1 MSRVD
6 PCVSPLPPLPTMKV
20 KLLLVAALVSFG
32 VLCAWLLLSG
42 GDREGRGEAVVG
54 IAGPVADTAAAPGG
68 PATLVDATATEA
80 EPTIAAEADAVENK
94 RAALA
99 TDEPLP
105 TWPES
110 ETRWLS
116 IQVVFPPR
124 TPAAERV
131 FVVALED
138 DVSTRV
144 LYGPSGPFAALAE
157 GREVRR
163 VRNVLAGAEVLSD
176 GTARL
181 TLPPETKWVLL
192 AVGGSFLFT
201 PNPVF
206 VELPAAV
213 EPVQLRPTLGA
224 RISGRLLAPS
234 REVVSGTRVALQWAP
249 ESNLR
254 IGGAR
259 RAPLDR
265 ELTTGGD
272 GGFDFRA
279 VPVGHALLASTD
291 KGPLARHFSPELTP
305 EPGEHL
311 QLDLAL
317 LSGAT
322 VRGRVVDEAGSP
334 IEEAAVGALGREFLG
349 NPTAELRSATSG
361 ADGLFE
367 LTGIT
372 PGATWL
378 KVSREGY
385 QEQLGK
391 KFELADGQVL
401 QLPDLVL
408 TRGQALAGRVTF
420 PDGAPAGGARIA
432 VAPDMGENLA
442 GSPMDPRSFAGAGN
456 DAVADEGGAY
466 RIDGLGPG
474 PWSVTV
480 ELEQEVD
487 AKRVGSEL
495 ESKTWTAHRALVRA
509 PNDELHLVLEASLH
523 LIGAVVDGEGL
534 PITAFTVRGELAGSQ
549 WYMPPSASKDQA
561 FESADGRFLLDGLRS
576 GKWTFFAEAEG
587 RARSEEIELELPV
600 EGEQRFVL
608 LRSASLSGR
617 VLDPNGE
624 PAAGAE
630 VSKELEGVEVF
641 EAMQGRGDW
650 PTETSDERGL
660 FRLEGVAPGGV
671 SIVAKKDGFA
681 PSIAQNHTLAEGEQ
695 LADLVLTLRRGGTI
709 TGEVLDKTGKPAVE
723 CMVILQM
730 PTLEE
735 RRFSKTDTQG
745 RFAEAALKPGSWQ
758 VQAFP
763 GLSSLTSEDGGAVD
777 QMALMQALLM
787 TTVELGDEAEEHVV
801 LGTPPANPVRVRGRV
816 SVGDEPIAG
825 MVVSFLPDGTKGLDG
840 LKIVD
845 TKGDGTYEVE
855 LPEPG
860 DYLVTAQA
868 VGTAGEQTS
877 VESRHSIPAA
887 EEHRLDIALP
897 LGRITGRVTGPD
909 RQPISGARVSLS
921 KQSGQVFGTIA
932 GGNYSET
939 RTAADG
945 TYEILYLRPAEY
957 TVAAGGAVAGGL
969 FGSSQQALGRKVQTV
984 QVAEGA
990 AARIDFQ
997 LETPGKLA
1005 GIVQDR
1011 SGKPVSDAAIF
1022 VRDAQGWL
1030 LELISVQAT
1039 GASGKFEYEGLAPG
1053 EYSVV
1058 ARAGVQS
1065 SPVTERVT
1073 VRSGETTEVTIAV
1086 DAGTMLLVSLTDTT
1100 GADIRSSVSVR
1111 DERGHEVNGMLSI
1124 TELVRRMAGG
1134 ADPSVQR
1141 VGPLPPGTYQVR
1153 ATAEDGRSTS
1163 RSVTLNGQE
1172 ERSLKLRLK

>member
-1 MSRVD
+1 
-6 PCVSPLPPLPTMKV
+6 MKV

-32 VLCAWLLLSG
+32 LVCAWLLFFDG
-42 GDREGRGEAVVG
+42 GGEGRGGAVVG
-54 IAGPVADTAAAPGG
+54 IDGPGAEAAAAPGG
-68 PATLVDATATEA
+68 PAALKGASQGDAPPAV
-80 EPTIAAEADAVENK
+80 AAQADGADNK

-99 TDEPLP
+99 TEAPLP

-116 IQVVFPPR
+116 VQVVFPPR
-124 TPAAERV
+124 TPRTERA
-131 FVVALED
+131 FVVAID
-138 DVSTRV
+138 DDLRPNA
-144 LYGPSGPFAALAE
+144 LHGPAGPFAALLE

-163 VRNVLAGAEVLSD
+163 VRHVLAGAEVLED

-181 TLPPETKWVLL
+181 ALPPETTWVNL
-192 AVGGSFLFT
+192 AVGGDYVFT
-201 PNPVF
+201 PALVL
-206 VELPAAV
+206 VELSAAV

-224 RISGRLLAPS
+224 RISGTLLAPS
-234 REVVSGTRVALQWAP
+234 REAVSGTKVALEWAT

-265 ELTTGGD
+265 EQTTGGD

-279 VPVGHALLASTD
+279 VPVGQAMLVSTD
-291 KGPLARHFSPELTP
+291 EGPFARHFRSDLAP

-311 QLDLAL
+311 QIEFSLLA
-317 LSGAT
+317 GAT
-322 VRGRVVDEAGSP
+322 LRGRVVDEDGVSIA
-334 IEEAAVGALGREFLG
+334 EAEVEALGREFLG
-349 NPTAELRSATSG
+349 NPTERLRSATSD
-361 ADGLFE
+361 ADGRFE

-372 PGATWL
+372 PGPTWL
-378 KVSREGY
+378 QVEREGY
-385 QEQLGK
+385 QEHLGQK
-391 KFELADGQVL
+391 LELADGQVL
-401 QLPDLVL
+401 PLPDLVL
-408 TRGQALAGRVTF
+408 TRGHSLAGLIAF
-420 PDGAPAGGARIA
+420 PGGGPAAGARVS

-456 DAVADEGGAY
+456 RAVADELGAF
-466 RIDGLGPG
+466 RIAGLGTG

-480 ELEQEVD
+480 ELERDVE
-487 AKRVGSEL
+487 SEAGTG
-495 ESKTWTAHRALVRA
+495 EGKTTTWTAHRALVRA
-509 PNDELHLVLEASLH
+509 PSDDLSIVLEAALH
-523 LIGAVVDGEGL
+523 LIGEVVDGEGL

-549 WYMPPSASKDQA
+549 WYMPPSASKDEA

-576 GKWTFFAEAEG
+576 GKWTFFAEADG

-600 EGEQRFVL
+600 DGEQRFVL
-608 LRSASLSGR
+608 LRAVSLAGR

-624 PAAGAE
+624 PAGGAE

-650 PTETSDERGL
+650 PRATSDEGGA

-681 PSIAQNHTLAEGEQ
+681 PSIVQTHSLAEGEQ

-709 TGEVLDKTGKPAVE
+709 TGEVLDKTGKPAAE

-730 PTLEE
+730 PTMEE
-735 RRFSKTDTQG
+735 RRFSKTDGQG

-787 TTVELGDEAEEHVV
+787 TSVELGDEATEHVV

-825 MVVSFLPDGTKGLDG
+825 MVVSFLPEGSKGLDG
-840 LKIVD
+840 LEIVD
-845 TKGDGTYEVE
+845 TKRDGTYEVE
-855 LPEPG
+855 LSEPG
-860 DYLVTAQA
+860 DYLVTVQSL
-868 VGTAGEQTS
+868 GTAGDQTS
-877 VESRHSIPAA
+877 VESRHVIPAA

-909 RQPISGARVSLS
+909 RQPIADARVSLS
-921 KQSGQVFGTIA
+921 RQSGQVFGTIA

-945 TYEILYLRPAEY
+945 TYELLYLSPAEY

-969 FGSSQQALGRKVQTV
+969 FGSSKQALGRKVQTV

-990 AARIDFQ
+990 TARVDFQ
-997 LETPGKLA
+997 LATPGKLV
-1005 GIVQDR
+1005 GMVRDR
-1011 SGKPVSDAAIF
+1011 SGNPVSEAAIF
-1022 VRDAQGWL
+1022 VRDADGWL

-1039 GASGKFEYEGLAPG
+1039 GASGKFEYDGLAPG

-1058 ARAGVQS
+1058 ARAGSQS

-1073 VRSGETTEVTIAV
+1073 VRSGETTEVDIAV

-1124 TELVRRMAGG
+1124 TELVRRMTGG
-1134 ADPSVQR
+1134 SDPSVQR
-1141 VGPLPPGTYQVR
+1141 VGPLPPGTYEVR
-1153 ATAEDGRSTS
+1153 AVAEDGRSTT

>member
-1 MSRVD
+1 MARVD
-6 PCVSPLPPLPTMKV
+6 PSALPPLSTMKV

-32 VLCAWLLLSG
+32 LLCAWLLLSG
-42 GDREGRGEAVVG
+42 GGRDERGDAVVG
-54 IAGPVADTAAAPGG
+54 IAGPEANAAASGG
-68 PATLVDATATEA
+68 TATLVDATPMEA
-80 EPTIAAEADAVENK
+80 EPAVAAQADAVENK

-99 TDEPLP
+99 TDAPLP

-116 IQVVFPPR
+116 VQVVFPPR
-124 TPAAERV
+124 TPAAERA

-138 DVSTRV
+138 DLSGNV
-144 LYGPSGPFAALAE
+144 LYGPLGPFAALAE

-163 VRNVLAGAEVLSD
+163 VRHVLAGAEVPD
-176 GTARL
+176 GGTVRL
-181 TLPPETKWVLL
+181 ALPPGTTWVRL

-201 PNPVF
+201 LNPLVL
-206 VELPAAV
+206 ELPEVV

-224 RISGRLLAPS
+224 RISGTLLAPS
-234 REVVSGTRVALQWAP
+234 REAASDTEVALRWAA
-249 ESNLR
+249 ESSLR
-254 IGGAR
+254 IGSVR
-259 RAPLDR
+259 RIPLNR
-265 ELTTGGD
+265 ELTTAGD
-272 GGFDFRA
+272 GRFDFRA
-279 VPVGHALLASTD
+279 VPVGQAVVVSTEE
-291 KGPLARHFSPELTP
+291 GTFARHFSPELAP

-311 QLDLAL
+311 ELEFSLV
-317 LSGAT
+317 SGAT
-322 VRGRVVDEAGSP
+322 VRGRVVDEAGNP
-334 IEEAAVGALGREFLG
+334 IAEAAVEALGREFLG

-367 LTGIT
+367 LAGIT
-372 PGATWL
+372 PGPTWL
-378 KVSREGY
+378 RVEREGY

-401 QLPDLVL
+401 QLPDSVL
-408 TRGQALAGRVTF
+408 TRGQAVAGRVTF
-420 PDGAPAGGARIA
+420 PDGGPAVGARIA
-432 VAPDMGENLA
+432 VAPDMGENLGGA
-442 GSPMDPRSFAGAGN
+442 PMDPRSFAGAGSA
-456 DAVADEGGAY
+456 AVADELGAY
-466 RIDGLGPG
+466 RIAGLGPG
-474 PWSVTV
+474 PWSVSV
-480 ELEQEVD
+480 ELEREVD
-487 AKRVGSEL
+487 AEGGGL
-495 ESKTWTAHRALVRA
+495 EGKTTTWTAHRPLVRA
-509 PNDELHLVLEASLH
+509 PNEELHIVLEASLH
-523 LIGAVVDGEGL
+523 LIGEVVDGMGL

-549 WYMPPSASKDQA
+549 WYMPPSASKDES
-561 FESADGRFLLDGLRS
+561 FESAEGRFLLDGLRS
-576 GKWTFFAEAEG
+576 GKWTFSAEAEG

-608 LRSASLSGR
+608 LRSVSLSGR

-624 PAAGAE
+624 PAGGAE

-650 PTETSDERGL
+650 PTTTSDEGGL

-695 LADLVLTLRRGGTI
+695 LTGLVLTLRRGGTI
-709 TGEVLDKTGKPAVE
+709 TGEVLDKTGKPAKE

-763 GLSSLTSEDGGAVD
+763 GLASLSTEDGGAVD

-787 TTVELGDEAEEHVV
+787 TTVELGDEATEHVV

-816 SVGDEPIAG
+816 SVADEPIAG
-825 MVVSFLPDGTKGLDG
+825 MVISFLPDGTKGLDG

-845 TKGDGTYEVE
+845 TKSDGTYEVE
-855 LPEPG
+855 LSEPG
-860 DYLVTAQA
+860 EYLVTAQSL
-868 VGTAGEQTS
+868 GTAGEQTS
-877 VESRHSIPAA
+877 VESRHSIPTA
-887 EEHRLDIALP
+887 EEYRLDIALP

-909 RQPISGARVSLS
+909 RRPISGARVSLS
-921 KQSGQVFGTIA
+921 KQSGLVFGTIA
-932 GGNYSET
+932 GGNYTET
-939 RTAADG
+939 RTATDG
-945 TYEILYLRPAEY
+945 TYEMLYLRPGEY
-957 TVAAGGAVAGGL
+957 TVAAGGPVAGGL
-969 FGSSQQALGRKVQTV
+969 FGSSQEVLGRKVQTV

-990 AARIDFQ
+990 AATVDFQ
-997 LETPGKLA
+997 LETPGQLV
-1005 GIVQDR
+1005 GMVRDR
-1011 SGKPVSDAAIF
+1011 SGKPVPEASIF

-1030 LELISVQAT
+1030 LELISVQVT

-1058 ARAGVQS
+1058 ARAGNMS

-1086 DAGTMLLVSLTDTT
+1086 DAGTMLLVTLTDTT
-1100 GADIRSSVSVR
+1100 GADIRSIVSVR

-1124 TELVRRMAGG
+1124 TELVRRMSGG
-1134 ADPSVQR
+1134 ADASVQR
-1141 VGPLPPGTYQVR
+1141 VGPLPPGTYEVR
-1153 ATAEDGRSTS
+1153 AIAEDGRSTS